1 MAMSPANSHKESGE
15 LRKIEYLCPAAEE
28 LLIEVST
35 ANSASQRRD
44 ARNLLLCIVMVA
56 TALLLTWPFANI
68 GFGDDT
74 AYANVAL
81 TLARTG
87 HLLYNGWEAAFLVFH
102 AYWGALFLRLFG
114 FSFVCLRLSTLPFA
128 LGAVALC
135 YLLMRRVGLRQP
147 SAVLVTLLFGLSPL
161 FLPVAVSYMTDVPAI
176 FFMFASLYSFARA
189 EESAGNSTSYSWLVL
204 GGITGFIGGTSR
216 QVVWLVPVIV
226 FPYLAWTRR
235 QETWLRRSAILGWVL
250 VLCGVLSTSVW
261 FSHQPYTV
269 FQPSVLTELKIAL
282 KRPFPVLNMTAR
294 LVLMIL
300 LIILPAAV
308 PLLFRSSIE
317 TWQGPRSRKMIVG
330 ALLLLVL
337 EAIIIHPSL
346 ASIPWINSTL
356 NWEGINGS
364 APLPGRPIVLIRPIR
379 ALVSIVVY
387 VAASILAGELWNVR
401 RLVRSAINTLRD
413 SSGSS
418 FTLAAMSLV
427 SVAYF
432 ALLIIRSG
440 DFDIFDRYLL
450 PLIPWTAAVFLLWFE
465 KDNLQAGRMLRKT
478 MPFAWTVL
486 VIFSFYAIASTQDLW
501 GLAKARDV
509 ATQKLEAAAI
519 PRTAIDGGFDYNAWT
534 QLMISGRLNSHWV
547 VNPPGAY
554 DANFS
559 QTPSVVPLYRLEYAL
574 TPETAPSEFPS
585 VPYFSMLPPFHKQV
599 RIDRILKR

>member
-1 MAMSPANSHKESGE
+1 MPPEIASNES
-15 LRKIEYLCPAAEE
+15 LRE

-35 ANSASQRRD
+35 ANSATQRRD
-44 ARNLLLCIVMVA
+44 IRNLLLCIVIVA

-68 GFGDDT
+68 GYGDDT
-74 AYANVAL
+74 AYAHVAL

-87 HLLYNGWEAAFLVFH
+87 YLLYNGWEAAFLVFH
-102 AYWGALFLRLFG
+102 AYWGALFIRLFG

-135 YLLMRRVGLRQP
+135 YLLMRRVGLQQLN
-147 SAVLVTLLFGLSPL
+147 AVLVTLLFGLSPL

-189 EESAGNSTSYSWLVL
+189 EESAGKSISYSWLVL
-204 GGITGFIGGTSR
+204 GVITGFIGGTSR

-226 FPYLAWTRR
+226 LPYLAWARH
-235 QETWLRRSAILGWVL
+235 QETWLRRSAILAWVL
-250 VLCGVLSTSVW
+250 VLRSVLSTIAW

-269 FQPSVLTELKIAL
+269 FQPPVLTELKIAM

-308 PLLFRSSIE
+308 PLLFRSFIE
-317 TWQGPRSRKMIVG
+317 TWRGPRSRQLLVA

-337 EAIIIHPSL
+337 VGILIHPSL

-364 APLPGRPIVLIRPIR
+364 TPLPGRPIVLIRPIR

-401 RLVRSAINTLRD
+401 RLVRGAINTLRD

-432 ALLIIRSG
+432 AFLIIRAG

-450 PLIPWTAAVFLLWFE
+450 PVIPWTAAVFLLWFE
-465 KDNLQAGRMLRKT
+465 KDNPQAERMLRRA
-478 MPFAWTVL
+478 MPFVWTVL

-501 GLAKARDV
+501 ALAKARGV

-585 VPYFSMLPPFHKQV
+585 VAYFSILPPFHKQV
-599 RIDRILKR
+599 RIDRLLTH